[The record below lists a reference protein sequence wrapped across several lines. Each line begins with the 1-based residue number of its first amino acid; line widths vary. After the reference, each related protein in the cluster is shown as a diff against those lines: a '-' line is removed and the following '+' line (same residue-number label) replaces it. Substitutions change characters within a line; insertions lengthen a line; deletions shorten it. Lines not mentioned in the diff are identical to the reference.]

1 MWIKRNWFPI
11 GLFVAIAT
19 GILLAQTSVN
29 LNPGGWTN
37 RIIVIVLFLIA
48 GVKLPTE
55 RIVQDLTNWRLHV
68 FIQLFIFVITPVY
81 FLSASLLFG
90 DTLDGQIL
98 VGIYALAVLPTTVS
112 TGVVLTQSS
121 GGNAVAA
128 LFNAAVAN
136 VAGIIISPLLLSLLL
151 SSSGRALPAE
161 ELLRTLQS
169 LALNMLLPIIVG
181 QALRAVASAWAKAH
195 GKKLGVLSNLLIL
208 SIVLLSFVRIGADP
222 RFIAAGADLLGPAVY
237 VVVSHLILLSLAW
250 AGARIL
256 KFEERDL
263 ITTLFVAPQKTL
275 ALGAP
280 LLSIYFAGQD
290 ILGYALLPL
299 IIYHTGQILIAG
311 VLKGLPLMKRY
322 AE

>member
-1 MWIKRNWFPI
+1 MWLKRNWFLVGLFLSIAAGI
-11 GLFVAIAT
+11 GL
-19 GILLAQTSVN
+19 AQLDVD
-29 LNPGGWTN
+29 LNPGGWTS

-55 RIVQDLTNWRLHV
+55 RIIQDLSNWKLHLFVQV
-68 FIQLFIFVITPVY
+68 FIFIVTPLY
-81 FLSASLLFG
+81 FLSASLLFR

-121 GGNAVAA
+121 GGNGVAA

-151 SSSGRALPAE
+151 SSSGRALPTD
-161 ELLRTLQS
+161 ELVQTLRS
-169 LALNMLLPIIVG
+169 LALNMLLPIIAG
-181 QALRAVASAWAKAH
+181 QGIRAVASSWAKTH
-195 GKKLGVLSNLLIL
+195 SRRLGVISNALIL

-222 RFIAAGADLLGPAVY
+222 RFAAAGPALVAPALYVVFSHVVLLGLVW
-237 VVVSHLILLSLAW
+237 LA
-250 AGARIL
+250 GRVL
-256 KFEERDL
+256 RFEDRDL
-263 ITTLFVAPQKTL
+263 ITVIFMAPQKTL

-290 ILGYALLPL
+290 VLGYALLPL
-299 IIYHTGQILIAG
+299 IMYHSSQILIAG
-311 VLKGLPLMKRY
+311 ILKGLPLMKRY